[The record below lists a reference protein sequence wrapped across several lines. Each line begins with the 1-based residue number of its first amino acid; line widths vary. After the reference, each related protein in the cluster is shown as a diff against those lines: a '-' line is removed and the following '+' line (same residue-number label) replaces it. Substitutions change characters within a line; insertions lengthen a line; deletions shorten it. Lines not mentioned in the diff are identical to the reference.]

1 MSHQKLAQNNFA
13 YLLGGLLVFF
23 LLIPSLPLFL
33 KTSMEAELV
42 RDYLPVGF
50 SLFILIGVWGLQGN
64 RRIFRLG
71 LALAL
76 MQIALAI
83 AEQLTHTPAVKV
95 CTALDVLAFCLL
107 NAFLAAQHVFSWR
120 HVDANTL
127 MGAVCVYLLLGL
139 IWAVI
144 YMIFAYFW
152 PEGSFNGMAFR
163 ENVVQFDNFLYYSF
177 VTLTTAGYGD
187 ITPVNPLLRTL
198 AYLEMIVGQFYM
210 AILVAGLVGLFMAK
224 RGATGSGNGP

>member
-13 YLLGGLLVFF
+13 YLLGGLLFFF
-23 LLIPSLPLFL
+23 LLIPSLHLFL
-33 KTSMEAELV
+33 RTSMEAELT

-50 SLFILIGVWGLQGN
+50 SLFILIGVWGLQRN
-64 RRIFRLG
+64 RRIFRFG

-83 AEQLTHTPAVKV
+83 AEQLTHAPAIKV
-95 CTALDVLAFCLL
+95 CAALDVLAFCLL

-127 MGAVCVYLLLGL
+127 IGAVCVYLLLGL

-144 YMIFAYFW
+144 YTIFAYFW
-152 PEGSFNGMAFR
+152 PEGSFQGMAFQ
-163 ENVVQFDNFLYYSF
+163 ENAVQFDNFLYYSF

-198 AYLEMIVGQFYM
+198 AYLEMIAGQFYM
-210 AILVAGLVGLFMAK
+210 AILVAGLVGLFMGQ
-224 RGATGSGNGP
+224 RGAPGSGTGS